1 MNKVGIDIGA
11 TSTRIAVLN
20 EKNKLLKRE
29 KFTTD
34 VNDFAHQM
42 DEISKIINQMET
54 QFGPIKRI
62 GICAPG
68 PLDLK
73 EGRILNAPNLPGWR
87 NLNIV
92 DQFQQMFAGSK
103 EIHLDNDANVAA
115 LGQFLTYPTAPHSLY
130 YVTVSSG
137 IGSGFIYQGE
147 IFHGYNYTATEIF
160 NSLPS
165 LTEDKNPSQTGIE
178 YFASGNNIPKVLKE
192 RGIDVKD
199 ATQAFQLRTTNK
211 GIEDYFVEYKKR
223 MAAFLATAIYFYN
236 PQYLVIGGS
245 VALKNQDFFKEI
257 INYTYQIT
265 SHLEHKTTIEFA
277 KDLEEQTLKGAANL

>member
-11 TSTRIAVLN
+11 TSTRIAILN
-20 EKNKLLKRE
+20 DQDEFLKE
-29 KFTTD
+29 VTFTTD

-42 DEISKIINQMET
+42 NKTKEIIAQMET
-54 QFGPIKRI
+54 QFGKAKGI
-62 GICAPG
+62 GICSPG

-73 EGRILNAPNLPGWR
+73 AGRILNAPNLPGWR

-92 DQFQQMFAGSK
+92 DQFQQVFAGK

-147 IFHGYNYTATEIF
+147 IFHGYNYTATEVF

-165 LTEDKNPSQTGIE
+165 LTEGKNPSQTGIE
-178 YFASGNNIPKVLKE
+178 YFASGNNIPRVLKE
-192 RGIDVKD
+192 RGINVKD
-199 ATQAFQLRTTNK
+199 ATQAFQLRTANK
-211 GIEDYFVEYKKR
+211 GIADYFVEYKKR
-223 MAAFLATAIYFYN
+223 MAAFLATAIYFYD
-236 PQYLVIGGS
+236 PQYLVLGGS
-245 VALKNQDFFKEI
+245 VALKNQEFFKEI
-257 INYTYQIT
+257 INYTYHIT

-277 KDLEEQTLKGAANL
+277 KDLDEQTLKGAANL